1 MSWDTPDTYGQPEKF
16 GLEIVGDISWDDEP
30 YQFDFTVV
38 WKDPKTGE
46 MFYARDSGCSCP
58 SPFEE
63 YTSREKLT
71 PIESFQS
78 FSDMIT
84 KSVEEAK
91 KDTYYRSETDKNR
104 VEASALELLQKVR
117 AAQQ

>member
-1 MSWDTPDTYGQPEKF
+1 MGYDAPDVYNQREKF
-16 GLEIVGDISWDDEP
+16 GLEIVGDISWDAEP
-30 YQFDFTVV
+30 YQFDLTVV
-38 WKDPKTGE
+38 WRDPKTGE

-58 SPFEE
+58 QPFEE

-71 PIESFQS
+71 PIESFHE

-84 KSVEEAK
+84 KSVEILKE
-91 KDTYYRSETDKNR
+91 DTYYHSETDTSR